1 MGWSRNRSRMAS
13 NFWRKISGT
22 PGRMYTFRIR
32 IVGNRT
38 VSPPT
43 SSAPSGIAAILRC
56 ESFSRSRKCRSRMPT
71 SSGWRTTLTSIARAT
86 PSMVTSSWVG
96 PMPPDVNTTSWS
108 RLNAATLRAI
118 TSISSGITA
127 MRRTSTPS
135 ARSSRH
141 RYAALASAILPERIS
156 LPTRMIPAV
165 FGMAPGDSTMLEYG
179 RPREGDAMVQLSGW
193 ALALGASSGFGEA
206 TSLALARAGL
216 NIFGVH
222 LDRKATLGNVERI
235 VSEIKALGREAVF
248 FNVNAADPMKE
259 VVTPAQMDMT
269 LDVMAHSL
277 VYWVQEVVG
286 RGLMTRGGRIYAM
299 TSSGGSRVLPF
310 YGPVSAAKAALE
322 SPVRQ
327 LAAELAPQGITANA
341 VRAGVTDT
349 PALQKIPRHEA
360 IIAEARR
367 RNPSGR
373 MTTTEDV
380 ARAIVVLAHPD
391 TYWITGNVIG
401 VDGGEDIVG

>member
-1 MGWSRNRSRMAS
+1 
-13 NFWRKISGT
+13 
-22 PGRMYTFRIR
+22 
-32 IVGNRT
+32 
-38 VSPPT
+38 
-43 SSAPSGIAAILRC
+43 
-56 ESFSRSRKCRSRMPT
+56 
-71 SSGWRTTLTSIARAT
+71 
-86 PSMVTSSWVG
+86 
-96 PMPPDVNTTSWS
+96 
-108 RLNAATLRAI
+108 
-118 TSISSGITA
+118 
-127 MRRTSTPS
+127 
-135 ARSSRH
+135 
-141 RYAALASAILPERIS
+141 
-156 LPTRMIPAV
+156 MI
-165 FGMAPGDSTMLEYG
+165 
-179 RPREGDAMVQLSGW
+179 QLKGW

-235 VSEIKALGREAVF
+235 VSAIKALGREAVF
-248 FNVNAADPMKE
+248 FNVNAADPEKRAEIVGQMERVLHSLAFGTLKLYVADPMKE
-259 VVTPAQMDMT
+259 AVNQSQMDMT

-277 VYWVQEVVG
+277 VYWTQEVVG

-299 TSSGGSRVLPF
+299 TSSGGTRVLPF

-322 SPVRQ
+322 SHIRQ
-327 LAAELAPQGITANA
+327 LAAELGPQGITANA
-341 VRAGVTDT
+341 IRAGVTDT
-349 PALQKIPRHEA
+349 PALQKIPRHDQ

-380 ARAIVVLAHPD
+380 ARAIVVLSHPD